1 MTLGEIVR
9 NYLEENNLSY
19 REFAKRCKKVSFQYV
34 QMIVTG
40 INPSSGK
47 PIKPSIQKLVA
58 IAEGMGTTAEE
69 LIRQADEFEIN
80 ISGKEDADALTYPRV
95 PIVGEA
101 AAGEPIYSEYT
112 DEYIDT
118 RTRADCAIV
127 VKGDSMFPKYLNG
140 DLVYIRLTPD
150 IAYEGQI
157 AVVIVEDEACIKKVY
172 HIENGLR
179 LKSVNPAYPDI
190 VKTFGEYSNIRI
202 LGTVCGFTR
211 FEEE

>member
-1 MTLGEIVR
+1 MTLGEILGKYMED
-9 NYLEENNLSY
+9 NDLSY
-19 REFAKRCKKVSFQYV
+19 REFAKRCNNVSFQYI

-40 INPSSGK
+40 VNPRTGR
-47 PIKPSIQKLVA
+47 PIRPSIEKLIA
-58 IAEGMGTTAEE
+58 IADGMGTTVEE

-80 ISGKEDADALTYPRV
+80 ISGHEEATIQLPRV

-112 DEYIDT
+112 DEYIDS
-118 RTRADCAIV
+118 RARADCAIV

-140 DLVYIRLTPD
+140 DLVYIKLSPD
-150 IAYEGQI
+150 VAYEGQV
-157 AVVIVEDEACIKKVY
+157 AVVILDDEACIKKVY

-179 LKSVNPAYPDI
+179 LKSINPAYPDM
-190 VKTFGEYSNIRI
+190 VRTADECTNMRI

-211 FEEE
+211 FEDE